1 MGKTICNVLSTIII
15 VCLVALAAVLFV
27 PRILGY
33 QEYAVLSGSMVPKI
47 PVGSLVYDKKPEQK
61 DFEVGK
67 VVTYKLSEK
76 TLVTH
81 RIVKVDADKKTVTTR
96 GDANNTE
103 DAAAVP
109 YDNIV
114 GSYKFN
120 IPYLGYMSIY
130 GRTPIG
136 IGAVCGILIII
147 ILLNFLPDA
156 LSNDDNDEKAGKV
169 KKETSDSKTA

>member
-1 MGKTICNVLSTIII
+1 MGKKICNVLSTIII
-15 VCLVALAAVLFV
+15 ICLVALAAVLFV
-27 PRILGY
+27 PRVLGY

-61 DFEVGK
+61 DYKVGK
-67 VVTYKLSEK
+67 VVTYKLSEN

-81 RIVKVDADKKTVTTR
+81 RIVKVDTTKQTVTTK

-103 DAAAVP
+103 DAAAVA
-109 YDNIV
+109 YTNIV
-114 GSYKFN
+114 GSYKFH

-136 IGAVCGILIII
+136 IGVVCGVLIII

-156 LSNDDNDEKAGKV
+156 LSDDDDDDKKKKAT
-169 KKETSDSKTA
+169 KKIPESKAD